1 MIAPTALIADDEAP
15 LRRYLRGKLAA
26 LWPELRICAE
36 AANGEDALALLAEH
50 RPQLAFLD
58 IRMPGPTGLEVA
70 ARTPVPCRFVFIT
83 AYAEYAV
90 AAFEQEAV
98 DYLLK
103 PVTDARL
110 QETVSR
116 LKRKLADPPP
126 DLSAILEGL
135 RRAIDPAPAFL
146 HWIKVGEGDEIR
158 LIAPEDVLYFQA
170 QDKYT
175 RVVTREQEWV
185 IRVPIKSL
193 EESLDPQAFWRVHR
207 NTLVRVQAIER
218 VTRDFRGQYLLSLRG
233 GKEPL
238 AVSRNYAHL
247 FKQM

>member
-15 LRRYLRGKLAA
+15 LRQYLRDKLAV

-36 AANGEDALALLAEH
+36 AANGEEALALLAEH

-58 IRMPGPTGLEVA
+58 IRMPGPSGLEVA
-70 ARTPVPCRFVFIT
+70 ARTPVSCRFVFIT

-103 PVTDARL
+103 PVTDERL

-116 LKRKLADPPP
+116 LKRRLTEPPP
-126 DLSAILEGL
+126 ALSAVLESL
-135 RRAIDPAPAFL
+135 RRAVDPAPAYL
-146 HWIKVGEGDEIR
+146 QLIRVGEGDEIR
-158 LIAPEDVLYFQA
+158 LIAPEDVLFFQA

-193 EESLDPQAFWRVHR
+193 EECLDPQAFWRVHR
-207 NTLVRVQAIER
+207 NTLVRVKAIER

-238 AVSRNYAHL
+238 PVSRNYAHL